1 MLKNILATFIVTIYI
16 LTYCSTA
23 VFAKENFYQGRVE
36 DTQKPDNKQSAF
48 FTGKVNKVNKNK
60 IVKMTVSQNL
70 DTTSSKNND
79 EFFAEITEDITCE
92 DGVIIPTGTLAHG
105 KILKTS
111 KAKGAGIN
119 GSLVLN
125 FDTLITPEGR
135 EIPIEGKMTTKP
147 NPIAGASE
155 ALKTN
160 VVYVTAG
167 AAAGGVLALG
177 IFGLSGAVASSGT
190 TLAGGAAL
198 GGSIGLGMAI
208 AQKGKEVEITPNDE
222 IRVKVNSLLDLP
234 VYKNNI
240 LQSQDTLY
248 DGLDVAIKD
257 INYKRSRYG
266 NADTIMLSLSINNM
280 TDKTFSIFD
289 IAVVDKFNVAY
300 YPNIFD
306 NEKLFDF
313 QIKPNDKIDCVIPF
327 SVDNV
332 KTKLWLTFYDKQ
344 TKKVIEKISIDK
356 AYKSIPT
363 KSIAQNNR
371 LVEKKKNFYKEQ
383 NPFE

>member
-1 MLKNILATFIVTIYI
+1 MLKKILATFLITTYI
-16 LTYCSTA
+16 FTSFSTVA
-23 VFAKENFYQGRVE
+23 IASENLYQGRVE
-36 DTQKPDNKQSAF
+36 SIPKTDKDYAAL
-48 FTGKVNKVNKNK
+48 FTDKVNKSNKK
-60 IVKMTVSQNL
+60 SVVKMTISQTL
-70 DTTSSKNND
+70 DTLSSKNND

-92 DGVIIPTGTLAHG
+92 DGVIIPSGTLAHG

-111 KAKGAGIN
+111 KAKCAGIN

-135 EIPIEGKMTTKP
+135 QIPIEGKMTTKP
-147 NPIAGASE
+147 NPIAGATD

-177 IFGLSGAVASSGT
+177 VFGLSGAVASTGT

-208 AQKGKEVEITPNDE
+208 AQKGKDAEITSNDE
-222 IRVKVNSLLDLP
+222 ILVKVNSLSDLP
-234 VYKNNI
+234 VYKNSV
-240 LQSQDTLY
+240 LSSQDTVY
-248 DGLDVAIKD
+248 DGLYVSIKD

-266 NADTIMLSLSINNM
+266 NTDTIKLSLSINNM

-300 YPNIFD
+300 YPNVFD
-306 NEKLFDF
+306 NEKLCDI
-313 QIKPNDKIDCVIPF
+313 QIKPNDKVDCAIPF
-327 SVDNV
+327 AVDNV
-332 KTKLWLTFYDKQ
+332 KSKLWLTFYDKQ
-344 TKKVIEKISIDK
+344 TKKIIEKISIDK
-356 AYKSIPT
+356 AYISIPT
-363 KSIAQNNR
+363 KSVAQNNR

-383 NPFE
+383 SPFE